1 MTWCHG
7 NETITPKRHRS
18 TKRLLSMVSQ
28 RRKSERSVKEG
39 KGRRM
44 GREERM
50 RKETCAADGHWSGLR
65 PCCRVAFYY
74 PSSSHCHPRSKSH
87 SALQVINI
95 EVFYYLLQSPTIRPT
110 WHIGAVIYISV
121 SLFLAHPSLTC
132 RQLLRLYSFF
142 YILLC
147 GYLQSYVINIQNL
160 ISISVFIK
168 RSFVLGIY
176 GGIILMFG
184 SIMRILKQTVAHVCK
199 ATGSTSGWVI
209 LGILPNLSTS
219 HFFLSKD
226 IIFTWQ
232 DYWH

>member
-1 MTWCHG
+1 MTCHNHGYYTSRVPFPKCLSGNLGCESIRTSECGWAGPVSSLDQAVTHLSHTALPKVQVIQFQIIPGMGHQDSCNAHRAVPHQDRCFLSLCSTAVQKVLASSHTYPGSSCYHSNDNYHSASNAHRCMTWCHG

-87 SALQVINI
+87 SAPQFN
-95 EVFYYLLQSPTIRPT
+95 
-110 WHIGAVIYISV
+110 
-121 SLFLAHPSLTC
+121 
-132 RQLLRLYSFF
+132 
-142 YILLC
+142 
-147 GYLQSYVINIQNL
+147 
-160 ISISVFIK
+160 
-168 RSFVLGIY
+168 
-176 GGIILMFG
+176 
-184 SIMRILKQTVAHVCK
+184 VA
-199 ATGSTSGWVI
+199 
-209 LGILPNLSTS
+209 
-219 HFFLSKD
+219 
-226 IIFTWQ
+226 
-232 DYWH
+232 